1 MPAIVHLTDT
11 FNVYSFI
18 AEKCWTRAIMRRT
31 CRFICSVRLLLLP
44 SQQPFFPFLL
54 GSTQA
59 TTGYGNEIL
68 MKSSGSRK
76 TAPSS
81 GGGWARGHVCA
92 RGRTPAGR
100 PELGQ
105 LASRCAWRGPQAA
118 GKGRWGCGRSCCVHA
133 PAKASPFVRGWPA
146 IDCKTRSQSWFLK
159 KYI

>member
-54 GSTQA
+54 GNTQA

-81 GGGWARGHVCA
+81 GCGWARGHACA
-92 RGRTPAGR
+92 RGRTPAGPPWAR
-100 PELGQ
+100 
-105 LASRCAWRGPQAA
+105 AA
-118 GKGRWGCGRSCCVHA
+118 GQQVCLARAAGRREGVLGVREKLLCTCACESIAFCKGLACYW
-133 PAKASPFVRGWPA
+133 
-146 IDCKTRSQSWFLK
+146 L
-159 KYI
+159 